1 MITPQYIS
9 TYVKYFGLDVLQ
21 FAHATWHKKGRCYQ
35 HLPLTTRKEITM
47 NAPTKE
53 SIKESLSQIRDTSA
67 PELFDEA
74 LIEMGYEKVHKT
86 LTLTS
91 AEG

>member
-1 MITPQYIS
+1 
-9 TYVKYFGLDVLQ
+9 
-21 FAHATWHKKGRCYQ
+21 
-35 HLPLTTRKEITM
+35 M